1 MHPQYARDTQ
11 QQQQQKKMSLNFSCM
26 LQHHYAPPQYARD
39 TQHEKIQRGL
49 ALGIA
54 LVREEKSL
62 HDSIG
67 ILLNFWDFYYFPN
80 FFLQL
85 MYGQLEEADALIED
99 LCRDK
104 VGVVIL
110 VYSPVPFPYSMP
122 S

>member
-1 MHPQYARDTQ
+1 
-11 QQQQQKKMSLNFSCM
+11 M

-67 ILLNFWDFYYFPN
+67 ILLNFFFFAFQT

-110 VYSPVPFPYSMP
+110 LYSPVPFPYSMP

>member
-1 MHPQYARDTQ
+1 MPEILNNNNNNE
-11 QQQQQKKMSLNFSCM
+11 KMSLNFSCM

-67 ILLNFWDFYYFPN
+67 ILLNFFF
-80 FFLQL
+80 FFLSKL
-85 MYGQLEEADALIED
+85 FF
-99 LCRDK
+99 
-104 VGVVIL
+104 
-110 VYSPVPFPYSMP
+110 YS
-122 S
+122 